1 MGGEARLPGARVTA
15 LEQPAAAYTSAAG
28 GRLLA
33 GAAFTLPPLVLLA
46 VGFGLAFRGGG
57 VVADQWQPVAL
68 GTAASL
74 VVLAAVGA
82 LPSAPTRAWIVLGLW
97 AALLAWTAASLT
109 WSLSREATFE
119 AVTRVALQA
128 GIVTV
133 GAVYASRARAA
144 LTVAVGIGLS
154 GALVGVLA
162 EVNLLSGATD
172 VFSGSRLAW
181 PIHYANAD
189 AALLWIAAP
198 ALLTFAA
205 AQPLRPFARGAFG
218 LLTTLVLVL
227 GLAAESRGALIA
239 LAAAL
244 AACVVIARDRGRL
257 ALTLLAVGAPVALV
271 ASQMLGGDTI
281 SAADARERGLAALG
295 AAVLGGVLVGGLALL
310 DRRGRFPFGGR
321 EGRVATATALVIGV
335 AALASFVATT
345 GRPDTFV
352 ADRWHEFTT
361 PSSSTTSPGLGTGS
375 STRYEYWRVA
385 WFAWRD
391 HPVGG
396 VGAGAFSVPWFR
408 ERSIGENA
416 TDAHS
421 WEAGALAELG
431 LVGLALTAAALLVP
445 LAGIGVARKG
455 DGAWPIAAVA
465 LGGVSVYFLVH
476 ASAEWLLRIPPV
488 AIPGLLA
495 LGALAGAGTVNRLN
509 LARIRTRT
517 AIGAGALLASLVIL
531 PAYVATAA
539 LDRAESDALVNA
551 ERAVDSLDTAVRFN
565 PFAVQP
571 LIQRA
576 TILHFAGDNQ
586 GALEAAN
593 DAIERGPNDWTAWMI
608 ASEARAFAQD
618 EEGSQEARRRAL
630 ELNPRSQPFPW
641 R

>member
-97 AALLAWTAASLT
+97 AALLAWTAASIT

-162 EVNLLSGATD
+162 EVKLLSGATD

-321 EGRVATATALVIGV
+321 EARVATATALVIGV

-431 LVGLALTAAALLVP
+431 LIGLALTAAALLVP
-445 LAGIGVARKG
+445 LAGIRVARKG

-495 LGALAGAGTVNRLN
+495 LGALAGAGAVNRLS

-531 PAYVATAA
+531 SAYVATAA